1 MLGFQIVEGIVIFRP
16 FTGKYC
22 FCFPS
27 SLNFLDEIYSTK
39 LLLICKTPINLHNIH
54 GRAV

>member
-1 MLGFQIVEGIVIFRP
+1 MLGFQIVEGIGIFRP
-16 FTGKYC
+16 FTGKCC

-27 SLNFLDEIYSTK
+27 SLNFSDEIYSTK
-39 LLLICKTPINLHNIH
+39 LLLICKNPIHLHSIH